1 MAWVTEYCN
10 RAILIERGLVVMEGE
25 PAEVVALHEANQAEA
40 RARNAEAAVAAGIDP
55 RIVKI
60 R

>member
-1 MAWVTEYCN
+1 
-10 RAILIERGLVVMEGE
+10 MEGE
-25 PAEVVALHEANQAEA
+25 PADVVALHEAHQAEA
-40 RARNAEAAVAAGIDP
+40 RARSTEAAIAAGIDP